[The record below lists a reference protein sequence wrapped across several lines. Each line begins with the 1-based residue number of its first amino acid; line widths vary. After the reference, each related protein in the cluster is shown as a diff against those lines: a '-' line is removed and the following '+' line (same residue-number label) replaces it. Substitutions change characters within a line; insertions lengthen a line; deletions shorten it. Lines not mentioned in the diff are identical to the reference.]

1 MSNKLQTNFL
11 LPLVLIIVVYF
22 SDNRQNFYQ
31 ACPKMPPKDYIF
43 ASYMMPQRIWDETM
57 TRAKWISLKNYDI
70 RTCTD
75 TILDAVND
83 QSESKNIIILA
94 YQKWA
99 GALENKKLTKY
110 MEEIVD
116 AVKKQEKNKVIFGSA
131 MFIPN
136 SSVVWKKVGDLNE
149 SIRWYNEKLGMPPL
163 NMHKMGMCWVSE
175 SDKTL
180 RVRGTSFV
188 EFQLGLGLGI
198 NPSYECLVKIKNH
211 ILIALDNTFYG
222 NASKRKSSSVR
233 VRVPPPL
240 IETEGYRFNEYHRQ
254 ELEDRNLGGRPRS
267 TGGYRRS
274 KLTWSQRRP
283 EGWHSWDI
291 YKTAPWTKEERE
303 RVLEEFLDELH
314 QSSERP
320 TWGEQVKE
328 EVKEDVE
335 EEAVADL
342 IVFSEDEG
350 FEQGEM
356 EDREVEVLTKKLT
369 LGDSEDREREDEDEK
384 EVEEKDEEDCNESE
398 LEAIEAADIENSH
411 ERYNRINEELVLQ
424 YRKELSSKNVQLSKE
439 KTATKQWKGMANK
452 VEEEKHAMV
461 KDLEYYKRRVE
472 VLESQVERINNEYY
486 FLKGLYEHGGR
497 KRELKPT
504 GRQYAKSG
512 DFVVK
517 KD

>member
-1 MSNKLQTNFL
+1 
-11 LPLVLIIVVYF
+11 
-22 SDNRQNFYQ
+22 
-31 ACPKMPPKDYIF
+31 MPPKDYVF
-43 ASYMMPQRIWDETM
+43 ASYMMPHRIWDESM

-75 TILDAVND
+75 VILDAVND
-83 QSESKNIIILA
+83 QSESKNIIVLA

-99 GALENKKLTKY
+99 GALENKKLMKY
-110 MEEIVD
+110 LDEIVE
-116 AVKKQEKNKVIFGSA
+116 AVKKQEKNKLIFGTCL
-131 MFIPN
+131 FIPN
-136 SSVVWKKVGDLNE
+136 SSVVWKKVGELNE
-149 SIRWYNEKLGMPPL
+149 NLRWCNERLGMPPL
-163 NMHKMGMCWVSE
+163 NMHKMAMCWISE

-198 NPSYECLVKIKNH
+198 NASYECLIKIKNH

-222 NASKRKSSSVR
+222 TASKRRSSSVR

-240 IETEGYRFNEYHRQ
+240 IETEGYRFNEFHRQ
-254 ELEDRNLGGRPRS
+254 ELEDRNLSGRPKS

-274 KLTWSQRRP
+274 RLTWSQRRP
-283 EGWHSWDI
+283 EGWQAWDI
-291 YKTAPWTKEERE
+291 YKSTPWTKDERE
-303 RVLEEFLDELH
+303 RVLAEYLEELH

-320 TWGEQVKE
+320 VFGVQTKKE
-328 EVKEDVE
+328 EEQESQLVE
-335 EEAVADL
+335 EEGTVDDL

-350 FEQGEM
+350 IGGGEP
-356 EDREVEVLTKKLT
+356 EDREVEVLTSKLT
-369 LGDSEDREREDEDEK
+369 LGGGDAEEC
-384 EVEEKDEEDCNESE
+384 EVENEKDIEDCNESE

-424 YRKELSSKNVQLSKE
+424 YRKEIATKSVQLSKE
-439 KTATKQWKGMANK
+439 KTASKQWKGVASK
-452 VEEEKHAMV
+452 VEEEKHAMG

-472 VLESQVERINNEYY
+472 ILESQVERINNEYY

-504 GRQYAKSG
+504 GRQYTQPG
-512 DFVVK
+512 DLTFMK
-517 KD
+517 H